1 MEWLVLVGIV
11 VVLALLTIAPVPT
24 ATVIGGVLGVLC
36 AVDTGADLGEGVL
49 AVILFAV
56 FGAAFGACL
65 RSWQKNPDNFWNDA
79 VKYLILRNLL
89 KK

>member
-11 VVLALLTIAPVPT
+11 VVLVMLGIAPVPT
-24 ATVIGGVLGVLC
+24 GTVIGVVLGVL
-36 AVDTGADLGEGVL
+36 VGLDTPGMMVPM
-49 AVILFAV
+49 VILFAV
-56 FGAAFGACL
+56 FGAAFGALL
-65 RSWQKNPDNFWNDA
+65 RRWQENPDSFWDDA